1 MNAQAQLARRL
12 LALVQHLH
20 LLIPA
25 LRASALSPEEEAL
38 RAKLEEAEEALRTG
52 RVVGRM
58 NELWALLG
66 TLKAAR
72 GAAQTQWAVVD
83 EDGLARLVQ
92 VRPSSVALNGS
103 LYLMALV

>member
-72 GAAQTQWAVVD
+72 
-83 EDGLARLVQ
+83 
-92 VRPSSVALNGS
+92 
-103 LYLMALV
+103 

>member
-1 MNAQAQLARRL
+1 MHEATQLIASSTISRPQAR
-12 LALVQHLH
+12 V
-20 LLIPA
+20 IPA